1 MALDVSLKNLV
12 IRFKRLRELLVD
24 AAMQRWC
31 DQKYFPLCHSLWRN
45 LKNENAFFLISPK
58 IFRKPC
64 LTTMWLTYET
74 LMTLTSV
81 IIVRSDAHSIRTLE
95 KSWKKTKYG
104 DKQCL
109 FWNIFLFKTLY
120 SQLFLISRNS
130 WFIFTI
136 I

>member
-45 LKNENAFFLISPK
+45 LKYENAFFFISPK

-95 KSWKKTKYG
+95 KSWKK
-104 DKQCL
+104 KQSIVTNNVYFEIFFFSRL
-109 FWNIFLFKTLY
+109 FILNFSWLAETPGSY
-120 SQLFLISRNS
+120 SQ
-130 WFIFTI
+130 
-136 I
+136 